1 MTDRPAID
9 FAQILR
15 KREPYLTVGGQDC
28 IVLTIEER
36 DALAAELDTL
46 HQHLADAER
55 DRDEGDALASEV
67 ERLCALVIPDM
78 ARDIRMIVATAAA
91 EGHSVAWACKQI
103 SALLAVRE
111 PAGRVH

>member
-9 FAQILR
+9 FAQMLR
-15 KREPYLTVGGQDC
+15 KREPYVIVGGQDC

-55 DRDEGDALASEV
+55 DLDEGDALSSEV
-67 ERLCALVIPDM
+67 ERLCARVLPEL

-91 EGHSVAWACKQI
+91 EGHSVAWACKHI
-103 SALLAVRE
+103 AELLAQRQPV
-111 PAGRVH
+111 GLVH